1 MMTFIGSEVILDE
14 TLELETHDVK
24 DEGDGV
30 VHFGCNTV
38 KSSAA
43 KPCGEA
49 RVRSEAA
56 NG

>member
-1 MMTFIGSEVILDE
+1 MTFIESEVILDE